1 MLQALR
7 DVARIEEDQKVLI
20 DGASGG
26 GEIFAVQRPLNSDRL
41 FFSVMALLILSI
53 VIVGFAPTFY
63 LAPLFPDRPAPA
75 ERFFYVKGVIFNAW
89 FLLLPVQC
97 GLIASRRVGLHRTL
111 GIAGASIAVLMVI
124 SGIWGALI
132 AAGRPG
138 GFIAVSA
145 PPLMFLVEPFFDI
158 LTFASLV
165 GLALIWRRDAASHK
179 RLMMLG
185 SLAMVDAALARM
197 PFVSALHPI
206 LGPVVVVVILV
217 LALAAY
223 DLIDKGRP
231 HPVTLWAGGGLIL
244 SFPLR
249 FLIGASATWQNLAA
263 TAVDC
268 VR

>member
-7 DVARIEEDQKVLI
+7 DFARSKEDQKVLI
-20 DGASGG
+20 KGASGG
-26 GEIFAVQRPLNSDRL
+26 HYAVQRSLNSDRL
-41 FFSVMALLILSI
+41 FFSGMALLILGI

-63 LAPLFPDRPAPA
+63 LAPLFPDRPAPT
-75 ERFFYVKGVIFNAW
+75 ERFFYLKGVIFSAW

-97 GLIASRRVGLHRTL
+97 GLIASRRVVMHRTL
-111 GIAGASIAVLMVI
+111 GIAGAGIAVLMVI

-145 PPLMFLVEPFFDI
+145 PPLMFLVEPLFDI
-158 LTFASLV
+158 MTFASLV

-179 RLMMLG
+179 RLMLLG
-185 SLAMVDAALARM
+185 SLAIIDAAAARL
-197 PFVSALHPI
+197 PFVPAVHPI
-206 LGPVVVVVILV
+206 WGPVAMVVMLV

-223 DLIDKGRP
+223 DFSTKGRFYL
-231 HPVTLWAGGGLIL
+231 VTLWAGGALIL

-249 FLIGASATWQNLAA
+249 LLIGASATWQQVAA
-263 TAVDC
+263 TVVEWA
-268 VR
+268 R